1 MKYKLKYKS
10 YSNKTKT
17 KEVDSWDKYKGD
29 GLLVALSS
37 PKYQIKSIISYEL
50 IGGIPN
56 TK

>member
-17 KEVDSWDKYKGD
+17 KEVESWDKYKGD

-37 PKYQIKSIISYEL
+37 PQYQIKSLISYEL

-56 TK
+56 RK